1 VSERRVCLHGHFYQ
15 PPRENPWLDAIEPQP
30 SAAPYHDWNAR
41 ITAECYRPNAWAR
54 IVDGQGRITAIVDN
68 YARMS
73 FDFGPT
79 LLSWM
84 AREAADVHAAIVEAD
99 RAGATRFDGHGPAM
113 AQAYHHLIMPL
124 CNARDRRTQVH
135 WGVRDF
141 ERRFGRK
148 PEGMWLP
155 ECAVDLATLE
165 ALVDGGIAFTVLAP
179 YQAARVRPPGGNW
192 RDVAEA
198 EPGRTYRCPL
208 PSGRSIDLFF
218 YEGGLSKA
226 VAFDRLLDDGGQLAR
241 RLADGAGP
249 TIGQSEPGA
258 ALLRHIAT
266 DGETY
271 GHHHRYGDMAL
282 AYALSVIDRGAI
294 PGARLTTY
302 GQFRAAYPATWEV
315 AIRENTSWS
324 CAHGVERWRS
334 DCGCHAGHPGW
345 NQRWRTPLRVALDWL
360 RDRCADVIERAA
372 IGLLRDPWAARDDY
386 VEAQLDRER
395 IDDVLHSHA
404 ARELTGADRVRA
416 LEILELGRHAML
428 IFTSCGWFFDDLAGI
443 ETVQILR
450 YAARACELAAA
461 LGAGDVEA
469 GLLERLALARSN
481 RPEVGDG
488 RALWAAEVAPARVD
502 LARLVSHHAIL
513 DVIGEGDDHA
523 VTVYGHRIAPQTIVR
538 RRRGATRLV
547 LGRVTATTLVTG
559 RAADLGYAVLYQ
571 GRLELRGRVR
581 PIDDEEAWTA
591 EVDRL
596 LASFEG
602 DRLEAVI
609 DAFDDDALG
618 RRFDLTA
625 LCGRERGLVI
635 DRVLA
640 DAQGHAA
647 ATLQRLYDDQAELVR
662 QLVRERLPVPPL
674 LTSAAQQVLGA
685 RMLAELARKSPRVA
699 EIRATLAEAA
709 QVEVD
714 LDTREIAFATGIALH
729 RVIEEQAGA
738 PEDPAMLGRLAQM
751 AELAAAMRSRVELW
765 DAQNAAW
772 QWRANALP
780 GWRARAEA
788 GDEAAAKLLAGFE
801 RLARALRLQA

>member
-1 VSERRVCLHGHFYQ
+1 MSERWVCIHGHFYQ

-30 SAAPYHDWNAR
+30 SAAPYHDWNER

-54 IVDGQGRITAIVDN
+54 IVDGRGFITSIVDN
-68 YARMS
+68 YARIS
-73 FDFGPT
+73 FDVGPT

-84 AREAADVHAAIVEAD
+84 AREAPDVHQAIVEAD

-124 CNARDRRTQVH
+124 CNARDRRTQVA

-155 ECAVDLATLE
+155 ECAVDVPTLE

-179 YQAARVRPPGGNW
+179 YQAARVRSPGGAW
-192 RDVAEA
+192 RDVTEA
-198 EPGRTYRCPL
+198 DPGRAYRCPL

-218 YEGGLSKA
+218 YDGGLSKA
-226 VAFDRLLDDGGQLAR
+226 VAFDRLLDDGGLLAR
-241 RLADGAGP
+241 RLADGGGAAQHPGP
-249 TIGQSEPGA
+249 

-282 AYALSVIDRGAI
+282 AWALSVIDRGAI
-294 PGARLTTY
+294 AGARLTTY
-302 GQFRAAYPATWEV
+302 GQFRAHHPATWEV
-315 AIRENTSWS
+315 EIREQTAWS

-334 DCGCHAGHPGW
+334 DCGCNAGTPGF
-345 NQRWRTPLRVALDWL
+345 NQRWRTPLRASLDWL
-360 RDRCADVIERAA
+360 RDRCAEVIEQASL
-372 IGLLRDPWAARDDY
+372 GLLRDPWAARDDY
-386 VEAQLDRER
+386 VLAQLDRER
-395 IDDVLHSHA
+395 TDDVLRSHA
-404 ARELTGADRVRA
+404 GRELTGDERVRA

-461 LGAGDVEA
+461 LGAPELEA
-469 GLLERLALARSN
+469 GLVERLAEAKSN

-488 RALWAAEVAPARVD
+488 RDLWRTEVVPARVD

-513 DVIGEGDDHA
+513 DVIGEGDDQA
-523 VTVYGHRIAPQTIVR
+523 VTIYGHRIAPETIVR
-538 RRRGATRLV
+538 RRRGAIRLAI
-547 LGRVTATTLVTG
+547 GRVTATTLVTG

-571 GRLELRGRVR
+571 GRLELRGRVA
-581 PIDDEEAWTA
+581 PIEDDARWHA
-591 EVDRL
+591 QVDRL
-596 LASFEG
+596 LEAFDH
-602 DRLEAVI
+602 DRLAAVV
-609 DAFDDDALG
+609 AALDDDALG

-625 LCGRERGLVI
+625 LCGSERGDVI
-635 DRVLA
+635 ERVLA
-640 DAQGHAA
+640 EAQGHAS

-662 QLVRERLPVPPL
+662 YLVRERLPVPPL
-674 LTSAAQQVLGA
+674 LTTAAQQVLGH
-685 RMLAELARKSPRVA
+685 RLLVELARRAPRVA

-709 QVEVD
+709 GVEVD
-714 LDTREIAFATGIALH
+714 LDTREIAFATGVALH
-729 RVIEEQAGA
+729 RVIVDQAAA

-751 AELAAAMRSRVELW
+751 AELATGMKSKVEIW

-772 QWRANALP
+772 RWRAAALP
-780 GWRARAEA
+780 GWRARAES
-788 GDEAAAKLLAGFE
+788 GDDTAVRLIAGFE
-801 RLARALRLQA
+801 RLARALRLHT